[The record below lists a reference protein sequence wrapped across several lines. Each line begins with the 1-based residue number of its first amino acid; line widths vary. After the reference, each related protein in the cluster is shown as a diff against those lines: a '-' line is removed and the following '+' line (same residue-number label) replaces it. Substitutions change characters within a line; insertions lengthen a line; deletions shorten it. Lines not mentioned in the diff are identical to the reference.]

1 MTQTLTLRT
10 NSNTATHCSCCG
22 RTLTDA
28 VSVKVGMGPICRA
41 NGAVAER
48 DLFTTRSDYEVEIEG
63 DVILVTDLDLGGR
76 SVTNDAPGVIG
87 DLVRSGLLR
96 PGMWVIYR
104 DSRKVWDELVV
115 REGQFAGFA
124 PIDLRDRDDA
134 LSKINARGEA

>member
-1 MTQTLTLRT
+1 MTQTLTIRT

-28 VSVKVGMGPICRA
+28 ISVKIGKGPICRA
-41 NGAVAER
+41 NGAVPER

-63 DVILVTDLDLGGR
+63 DVLLVTDLDLGGR

-96 PGMWVIYR
+96 PGMRVIYR

-115 REGQFAGFA
+115 RDGRFAGFA
-124 PIDLRDRDDA
+124 PIHLRDRDAA
-134 LSKINARGEA
+134 LSSLNAKAA